1 MICLTMGYPNPEDEI
16 AILKGKSEG
25 DPLNEVAS
33 VMNAAALLDA
43 KREAEQIYVHQAIYK
58 YMVRLVNKTR
68 QHDMIELGISPRG
81 TVALAA
87 MAKSCAWLQG
97 RKFVYPDDVADVF
110 YDIAIHRI
118 RLNARARI
126 NHVTASD
133 LLDQIINDTERPT
146 VRRKK
151 Q

>member
-1 MICLTMGYPNPEDEI
+1 
-16 AILKGKSEG
+16 
-25 DPLNEVAS
+25 
-33 VMNAAALLDA
+33 MNAAALLDA

-97 RKFVYPDDVADVF
+97 RSLS
-110 YDIAIHRI
+110 I
-118 RLNARARI
+118 RMM
-126 NHVTASD
+126 
-133 LLDQIINDTERPT
+133 
-146 VRRKK
+146 
-151 Q
+151 

>member
-81 TVALAA
+81 TVGPGSHGQKLC
-87 MAKSCAWLQG
+87 MAPG
-97 RKFVYPDDVADVF
+97 
-110 YDIAIHRI
+110 
-118 RLNARARI
+118 
-126 NHVTASD
+126 
-133 LLDQIINDTERPT
+133 
-146 VRRKK
+146 KK
-151 Q
+151 VCLSG